1 MLDFYFIKDNQTNP
15 NDPDNDLEL
24 AGSLAAKTFDN
35 LVRKGMIDSRF
46 DYYSDFRWSEL
57 LIKQIRQN
65 SERMQLESDSDVK
78 QLLRLIDSALSK
90 QSGLI
95 AYGD

>member
-1 MLDFYFIKDNQTNP
+1 MLDFYFISEETTKP
-15 NDPDNDLEL
+15 NYPDKDLEL
-24 AGSLAAKTFDN
+24 AGSLDAKTFDN
-35 LVRKGMIDSRF
+35 LVRKGIIDSRF

-65 SERMQLESDSDVK
+65 SNGMRLESDSDVK